1 MNSCYAT
8 YDNLGTI
15 DPLRW
20 VLRSPLTVLRIT
32 FDEIA
37 NVLIKPARSIS
48 KFCWHTYDTPL
59 C

>member
-15 DPLRW
+15 DLLRW
-20 VLRSPLTVLRIT
+20 SPLLVLRIT
-32 FDEIA
+32 FYEIA
-37 NVLIKPARSIS
+37 NALIKPARSVY
-48 KFCWHTYDTPL
+48 KFCWHAYDVPL